1 MQCTGDTTYSMS
13 QLCLE
18 AWSNSENQ
26 SEFWIDQNCFP
37 QNIESVRVIAGIWC
51 TINSLI
57 GLPGN
62 LLTLLAIPYCVR
74 RKKYVCNI
82 SSGDFF
88 FDNCIYLVFYSP
100 LLYVSRF
107 NLHHNWSNTVFILN
121 LAFADCLYC
130 AINLPIYSIQYIN
143 TSWDWGLLSCQITGT

>member
-37 QNIESVRVIAGIWC
+37 QNIDSVRVIAGIWC
-51 TINSLI
+51 TINALI
-57 GLPGN
+57 GLPGS

-74 RKKYVCNI
+74 RKKYVCNFI

-88 FDNCIYLVFYSP
+88 FDNRILFP
-100 LLYVSRF
+100 LFVCF
-107 NLHHNWSNTVFILN
+107 
-121 LAFADCLYC
+121 
-130 AINLPIYSIQYIN
+130 
-143 TSWDWGLLSCQITGT
+143 

>member
-1 MQCTGDTTYSMS
+1 MECTGDTTFSMS

-18 AWSNSENQ
+18 AWSNSINQINQ
-26 SEFWIDQNCFP
+26 SEYWIDQNCFP
-37 QNIESVRVIAGIWC
+37 QNIDSVRVIAGIWC

-88 FDNCIYLVFYSP
+88 LTIVF
-100 LLYVSRF
+100 
-107 NLHHNWSNTVFILN
+107 T
-121 LAFADCLYC
+121 
-130 AINLPIYSIQYIN
+130 
-143 TSWDWGLLSCQITGT
+143 

>member
-37 QNIESVRVIAGIWC
+37 QNIDSVRVIAGIWC
-51 TINSLI
+51 TLNALI

-74 RKKYVCNI
+74 RKKYEI
-82 SSGDFF
+82 
-88 FDNCIYLVFYSP
+88 
-100 LLYVSRF
+100 SRF
-107 NLHHNWSNTVFILN
+107 LLNIFLLVKLKLYFPFFYTYLYFLDLIYIIIGQIL
-121 LAFADCLYC
+121 
-130 AINLPIYSIQYIN
+130 YSY
-143 TSWDWGLLSCQITGT
+143 

>member
-37 QNIESVRVIAGIWC
+37 QNIDSVRVIAGIWC
-51 TINSLI
+51 TINALI

-74 RKKYVCNI
+74 RKKYETRFWLNI
-82 SSGDFF
+82 FL
-88 FDNCIYLVFYSP
+88 LVKLKFYSP
-100 LLYVSRF
+100 LL
-107 NLHHNWSNTVFILN
+107 L
-121 LAFADCLYC
+121 
-130 AINLPIYSIQYIN
+130 YIN
-143 TSWDWGLLSCQITGT
+143 INIPDLIYIIIGQILYSY

>member
-37 QNIESVRVIAGIWC
+37 QNIDSVRVIAGIWC
-51 TINSLI
+51 TLNALI

-74 RKKYVCNI
+74 RKKYE
-82 SSGDFF
+82 
-88 FDNCIYLVFYSP
+88 
-100 LLYVSRF
+100 SRF
-107 NLHHNWSNTVFILN
+107 WLNIFLLVNLKFYFPFFYTYIYFLDLIYIIIGQIL
-121 LAFADCLYC
+121 
-130 AINLPIYSIQYIN
+130 YSY
-143 TSWDWGLLSCQITGT
+143 